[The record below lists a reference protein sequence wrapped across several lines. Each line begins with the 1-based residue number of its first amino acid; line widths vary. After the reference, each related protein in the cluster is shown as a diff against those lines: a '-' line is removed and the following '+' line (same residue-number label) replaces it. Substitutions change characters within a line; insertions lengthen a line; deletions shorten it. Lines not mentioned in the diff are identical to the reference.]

1 MCIRCE
7 MREKALQSLAF
18 SPVSKPHTHIT
29 YMLRQC
35 TSIVYLWFDIKYMY
49 MTNKQIMILIFDRTY
64 QIIKYELLV
73 FNAPFNQQYFR
84 NIIGVSFNSTH
95 FIFTKYWLSSTIS
108 NRVHQ
113 TRRSGRNSCPISAE
127 VALPRLQSEIKGN

>member
-1 MCIRCE
+1 
-7 MREKALQSLAF
+7 
-18 SPVSKPHTHIT
+18 
-29 YMLRQC
+29 
-35 TSIVYLWFDIKYMY
+35 

-95 FIFTKYWLSSTIS
+95 FIFTKY
-108 NRVHQ
+108 
-113 TRRSGRNSCPISAE
+113 
-127 VALPRLQSEIKGN
+127 